1 MCWCCDKNLQRQ
13 SWEVCRC
20 RYKIQRCCPIKMMGS
35 KKCWI
40 EVCFVFEHL
49 PWLTTFQNNDE
60 GIDVTKQVDD
70 LDDFLGDPHIVTRI
84 ILRTKTWS
92 VNHNYSSIGV
102 SSPNSLSKSTIWWI
116 IYLYLLQ
123 TKIFAE
129 SAFSDWWT
137 HRLCNGVWLSPEC
150 RRQGAS
156 FGLIA
161 HVKICFVFSWRVE
174 DKVEKSWLAF
184 PRLSY
189 GSDHQLVIR
198 LWWKLHHSASLGHL
212 LQRFLLKLIF
222 YSRLYELYWS
232 IPGLYAIEA
241 RHKGEVILV
250 NVSSIWIVRRAEIRC
265 WNILS
270 AAPTLDHNWQQ
281 ESRSFSACF
290 PTFYNIFRQ
299 HFIIYQATIAF
310 ILDAA
315 QNISSL
321 SIILNRHFIFPAH
334 YHFILSFAPQLLQ
347 FSGGRKLDKT
357 GSNWIYSLCCHKMSL
372 MGERVDFDGQK
383 CRNKWCKNNM
393 QVSRILFA

>member
-1 MCWCCDKNLQRQ
+1 MHFLIVDESDQSQQSLVTSIDHLTRCNRSCFVICPLNWNLFDDRSLYQFPLSLTEIQ
-13 SWEVCRC
+13 SK
-20 RYKIQRCCPIKMMGS
+20 KILLLICKESKTLQASHFPFLVHRWKLWSPRLPMLTGICLQAFQAKPQLSSYFLHHNCETRLWWNSSKTFHQKHLEKFGTCADVATRTFKDNREKFVETKYNDVVCCPIKLMGS

-212 LQRFLLKLIF
+212 LQRFLL
-222 YSRLYELYWS
+222 
-232 IPGLYAIEA
+232 
-241 RHKGEVILV
+241 
-250 NVSSIWIVRRAEIRC
+250 
-265 WNILS
+265 
-270 AAPTLDHNWQQ
+270 T
-281 ESRSFSACF
+281 
-290 PTFYNIFRQ
+290 
-299 HFIIYQATIAF
+299 
-310 ILDAA
+310 
-315 QNISSL
+315 
-321 SIILNRHFIFPAH
+321 
-334 YHFILSFAPQLLQ
+334 Q
-347 FSGGRKLDKT
+347 F
-357 GSNWIYSLCCHKMSL
+357 
-372 MGERVDFDGQK
+372 
-383 CRNKWCKNNM
+383 
-393 QVSRILFA
+393 LFTD